1 MTFVRPTACTVR
13 TAPRLVLLA
22 LPLALGAAVP
32 ALAQSTNGN
41 ASGVTVY
48 GRVDLGM
55 GRYAKDFKT
64 SEDTMAMQQDSSTAR
79 LGFRGTE
86 DLGDGLSAFFNL
98 EHRFKADTGNQD
110 GNLMWKDKAFVGLA
124 HTTYGQLTL
133 GRQSSPLDMRG
144 VNGRFEAFGGDS
156 LASNGGRGAK
166 FVAKWDNAAYYQSP
180 SFSGLAFG
188 LAYAAKEAALSKNL
202 TGFQVDYESGPLVL
216 SIGQQ
221 TDASTTDDWKSL
233 ALAGTYNFGVAKVLM
248 IWAKSTDVGTDNKG
262 EQTALTLG
270 VQIPAGPGQ
279 IRASY
284 QRREDNPALGAAEEK
299 RLGVGYQY
307 VLSKRSSV
315 NLSLVRHNYQKGS
328 VDNTVPLQYEVALRH
343 NF

>member
-1 MTFVRPTACTVR
+1 MTPTRHPAHL
-13 TAPRLVLLA
+13 AWIA
-22 LPLALGAAVP
+22 LPLALSLSGP
-32 ALAQSTNGN
+32 IWAQSTDTGSN
-41 ASGVTVY
+41 VTVY

-55 GRYAKDFKT
+55 GRYAKDIKT
-64 SEDTMAMQQDSSTAR
+64 TEDTITEQRDSSTAR
-79 LGFRGTE
+79 LGFRGKE
-86 DLGDGLSAFFNL
+86 DLGGGLSAIFNL
-98 EHRFKADTGNQD
+98 EHRFKADTGTQD
-110 GNLMWKDKAFVGLA
+110 GSLMWKDKAFVGLA
-124 HTTYGQLTL
+124 HTQYGQLTL

-144 VNGRFEAFGGDS
+144 VSGRFEAFGGDS

-180 SFSGLAFG
+180 NWGGFSFGVAQ
-188 LAYAAKEAALSKNL
+188 ARKESTLSKNPG
-202 TGFQVDYESGPLVL
+202 GFQADYENGPLLL

-221 TDASTTDDWKSL
+221 TDASDTDDWKSL
-233 ALAGTYNFGVAKVLM
+233 ALAGSYNFGVAKVLV

-284 QRREDNPALGAAEEK
+284 QNREDNAALGGAEEK

-307 VLSKRSSV
+307 VLSKRSSINV
-315 NLSLVRHNYQKGS
+315 SLVRHNYQSGVIDHTS
-328 VDNTVPLQYEVALRH
+328 PALYEVALRH